1 MAKTIDEIFEK
12 EESKHLSQLK
22 KEDIEW
28 LNSRIK
34 ERAGSAGIECIIR
47 GKNDNEDY
55 FKLTPE
61 EIIRQHYAHLLIET
75 YGYSKD
81 QIKFETPVIFAGK
94 EKKMKKEQTLLFI
107 IKTMMLKS
115 I

>member
-28 LNSRIK
+28 LNSQIK
-34 ERAGSAGIECIIR
+34 ERAGGGAGIECIIR
-47 GKNDNEDY
+47 GKNDSGDY

-61 EIIRQHYAHLLIET
+61 EIIR
-75 YGYSKD
+75 
-81 QIKFETPVIFAGK
+81 
-94 EKKMKKEQTLLFI
+94 
-107 IKTMMLKS
+107 
-115 I
+115 